1 MSDHDRDLQ
10 RRIRERAYTLWQ
22 EAGSPTGR
30 DQEFWH
36 RALELE
42 QVPAHGAAGANG
54 GETAPGEAWE
64 SAGSDPE
71 EASTEDADAAAA
83 DAQSAERA
91 AIPWW
96 RRLF

>member
-22 EAGSPTGR
+22 EAGSPSGR

-42 QVPAHGAAGANG
+42 QVVPAHGSAGANG
-54 GETAPGEAWE
+54 SEPAPADADDD
-64 SAGSDPE
+64 SASAE
-71 EASTEDADAAAA
+71 DAAAE
-83 DAQSAERA
+83 SAERTA
-91 AIPWW
+91 VPWW